1 MPQKKSPTTRTRQT
15 KFDREFEKFGVEYK
29 AQVSSVPALTSREK
43 EDDTR
48 QDVTRKFVRYYFG
61 ILIAIIAGV
70 PLYNLAMMYIMGKP
84 DLLIPLKDAILT
96 YSAVVGPTFGLVVA
110 YYFKTTKE

>member
-1 MPQKKSPTTRTRQT
+1 MPQTKKTTHRQT
-15 KFDREFEKFGVEYK
+15 TFDRNY
-29 AQVSSVPALTSREK
+29 AQLDDVSSEQISSAGRLTPQEK
-43 EDDTR
+43 DDDTR

-61 ILIAIIAGV
+61 ILIAIIIGV
-70 PLYNLAMMYIMGKP
+70 PLYNLGCFYLTGNN
-84 DLLIPLKDAILT
+84 DLLIPFKDAILT